1 MVLCIHYVWF
11 PLFRYLN
18 DIEITE
24 KKTEFSHEEDE
35 NEYKLIIKNVAAD
48 LAGKYTCKVIND
60 LGTSDTASNFTVQC
74 K

>member
-1 MVLCIHYVWF
+1 MALYIQNAYF
-11 PLFRYLN
+11 PSCRYLN

-24 KKTEFSHEEDE
+24 KKTEFSHEDDE
-35 NEYKLIIKNVAAD
+35 NDYKLIIKNVTPE

-60 LGTSDTASNFTVQC
+60 LGTSDTTSNFTVQC